1 VNLAVAQ
8 KAVVDA
14 VVVVARVVL
23 GGDEMDG
30 PLVVEGVFQIR
41 TVAALAA
48 Q

>member
-14 VVVVARVVL
+14 VVVVAWVVL
-23 GGDEMDG
+23 GGNEMDG
-30 PLVVEGVFQIR
+30 ALAVEGVFQIR
-41 TVAALAA
+41 AVAALAA